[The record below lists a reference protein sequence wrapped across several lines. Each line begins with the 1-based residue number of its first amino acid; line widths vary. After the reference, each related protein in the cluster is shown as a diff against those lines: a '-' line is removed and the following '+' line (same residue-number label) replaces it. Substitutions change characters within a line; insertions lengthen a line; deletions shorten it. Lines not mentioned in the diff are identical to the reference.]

1 MAKIEKTLGY
11 DCLRISTPCII
22 DAKDYERVP
31 NSPAQVLC
39 DRADWDTGATV
50 SVISERLVE
59 QLGLVPVGKTKICGY
74 NGKPT
79 ITNEYRIDLKLSEN
93 VAIDFV
99 NVVEAP
105 LVTMDLLIGMN
116 VINQGDFMLN
126 FRKSPRS
133 FIFEID

>member
-1 MAKIEKTLGY
+1 MAKIEKLLDF
-11 DCLRISTPCII
+11 DCLRVSTPCIV

-31 NSPAQVLC
+31 GSPTQVYC

-59 QLGLVPVGKTKICGY
+59 QLGLVPVGKTKISGY

-79 ITNEYRIDLKLSEN
+79 ITNEYRIDLRLSED

-105 LVTMDLLIGMN
+105 LITMDLLIGMN
-116 VINQGDFMLN
+116 VINQGDFRLN
-126 FRKSPRS
+126 FRKAPKS
-133 FIFEID
+133 FTFEID